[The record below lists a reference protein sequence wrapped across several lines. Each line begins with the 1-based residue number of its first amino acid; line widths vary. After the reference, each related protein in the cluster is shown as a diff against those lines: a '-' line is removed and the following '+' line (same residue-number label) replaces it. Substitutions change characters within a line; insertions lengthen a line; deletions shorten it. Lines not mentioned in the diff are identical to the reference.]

1 MNATQKITAAD
12 ISEAGIWSEGTP
24 WNAQEIVALY
34 RDYLGETSE
43 PKGMA
48 GFCESVLKIPIDP
61 QYSIAFAMESG
72 DFDVVEKFH
81 AWTDQDANDYADANY
96 ADKEWFVLNAT
107 GKNINGGE

>member
-12 ISEAGIWSEGTP
+12 ISEAAIWSEGTP

-43 PKGMA
+43 PKDMA

-61 QYSIAFAMESG
+61 QYSIAFTTESG
-72 DFDVVEKFH
+72 DFDVVENFH
-81 AWTDQDANDYADANY
+81 AWTDQDANDYAEANY